1 MTREVRGR
9 SVDDRQSVVGN
20 GKRSAMRDVHRR
32 RLRILVSN
40 DQQPRRCGRCRRC
53 IASATA
59 HAKCTPA
66 AHRSESSAVPRRI
79 LGHVDH
85 PISSVDCGLSRCVLA
100 PSPQAVPKNIRA
112 RKHKTWDLRALATMR
127 HLASH
132 ALGDIAASTSCT
144 HLSSGCSLAQA
155 ASISAWVSDVAGL
168 TLRPNAFCWA
178 NQLALQAARG
188 VSFRT
193 FDIALTGG

>member
-85 PISSVDCGLSRCVLA
+85 PISSVDCGLSHCVLA
-100 PSPQAVPKNIRA
+100 PGPQSVPKNIRD
-112 RKHKTWDLRALATMR
+112 RKQKTWDLRALATMR
-127 HLASH
+127 PPGFARTGRHRRLH
-132 ALGDIAASTSCT
+132 FVHTLVLGMQPRVGRLD
-144 HLSSGCSLAQA
+144 LS
-155 ASISAWVSDVAGL
+155 VGL
-168 TLRPNAFCWA
+168 
-178 NQLALQAARG
+178 
-188 VSFRT
+188 
-193 FDIALTGG
+193 